1 MREAART
8 DLMPAFHKALLLFN
22 PVSGAHLEVR
32 TAMMRRI
39 AEIFRRAGV
48 EVLAQQTKARGSAGN
63 QARAAIDAGC
73 DAVFACG
80 GDGTV
85 FEVLQ
90 GVAESSAIMG
100 VIPLGTGNVLAHDL
114 GLPTKPERAANQ
126 LLSFAPHRISL
137 GRIQTG
143 GRSRFFTVAAG
154 VGVHAELLYRA
165 NARAKQRGGYL
176 AYYTQGARLLFRH
189 AFVPFPL
196 EITTSEGKQVETTAL
211 ELVAMRVRSFG
222 GPLRHWR
229 PGSSLLSDDLRLVL
243 LRNSSRAHML
253 RYTLQALTGMAPY
266 DGLETED
273 ADLSFV
279 SAKSVLCRIPDGR
292 ASRLRVQ
299 ADGELLGPAP
309 TRIEIV
315 PDALTLLI
323 PPESGWM
330 SGRLATQS
338 AESL

>member
-1 MREAART
+1 
-8 DLMPAFHKALLLFN
+8 MPAFHKALLLFN
-22 PVSGAHLEVR
+22 PVSGAHLELR
-32 TAMMRRI
+32 STTMRRI
-39 AEIFRRAGV
+39 AEIFQRSGV
-48 EVLAQQTKARGSAGN
+48 EVIAQATHARGSAGD
-63 QARAAIDAGC
+63 QARAVISEGC

-90 GVAESSAIMG
+90 GMAKSSAMMG

-114 GLPTKPERAANQ
+114 RLTGNSERAAAQ

-137 GRIQTG
+137 GRIETG
-143 GRSRFFTVAAG
+143 GHTRFFTVAAG

-165 NARAKQRGGYL
+165 NARAKQSGGHL
-176 AYYTQGARLLFRH
+176 AYYSQGARLLFRH
-189 AFVPFPL
+189 AFVPFPV
-196 EITTSEGKQVETTAL
+196 EITTSEGKAVETTAL

-222 GPLRHWR
+222 GPLRHWK

-243 LRNSSRAHML
+243 LRNSNRAHML
-253 RYTLQALTGMAPY
+253 RYTLQALTGLAPF
-266 DGLETED
+266 DGLEKED

-279 SAKSVLCRIPDGR
+279 SAKSVLCRVPEVR
-292 ASRLRVQ
+292 AAQLRVQ

-323 PPESGWM
+323 PPEAGWI
-330 SGRLATQS
+330 GGPLTTQ
-338 AESL
+338 

>member
-1 MREAART
+1 
-8 DLMPAFHKALLLFN
+8 MPAFHKALLLFN

-32 TAMMRRI
+32 TATMRRL

-48 EVLAQQTKARGSAGN
+48 EVTVHATQARGSAGQ
-63 QARAAIDAGC
+63 QAKEAIHAGY

-85 FEVLQ
+85 FDVLQ
-90 GVAESSAIMG
+90 GVAETSAMMG

-114 GLPTKPERAANQ
+114 GLAGRPEQAAAQ
-126 LLSFAPHRISL
+126 LLSFTPHTISL
-137 GRIQTG
+137 GHVDTG

-176 AYYTQGARLLFRH
+176 AYYSHGARLLFRH
-189 AFVPFPL
+189 AFVPFPVK
-196 EITTSEGKQVETTAL
+196 ITTGEGKIIETTAL

-253 RYTLQALTGMAPY
+253 RYTLQALTGIAPF
-266 DGLETED
+266 DGLEKPE
-273 ADLSFV
+273 ADLCFV
-279 SAKSVLCRIPDGR
+279 SAKSVVCHVPDAR
-292 ASRLRVQ
+292 ASQLRVQ
-299 ADGELLGPAP
+299 ADGELLGPTP
-309 TRIEIV
+309 TTISII
-315 PDALTLLI
+315 PKGLTLLM
-323 PPESGWM
+323 PPE
-330 SGRLATQS
+330 
-338 AESL
+338 AE

>member
-1 MREAART
+1 
-8 DLMPAFHKALLLFN
+8 MPAFHKALLLFN

-32 TAMMRRI
+32 AATMRRI
-39 AEIFRRAGV
+39 AGIFRRAGV
-48 EVLAQQTKARGSAGN
+48 EVIVEATEARGSAGR
-63 QARAAIDAGC
+63 QAKAAIAAGC

-90 GVAESSAIMG
+90 GVAESAAMMG

-114 GLPTKPERAANQ
+114 GLAGKPERAAAQ
-126 LLSFAPHRISL
+126 VLDFAPHTISL

-176 AYYTQGARLLFRH
+176 AYYAHGARLLFRH
-189 AFVPFPL
+189 AFVPFPV
-196 EITTSEGKQVETTAL
+196 EITTSAGKVIETTAL

-222 GPLRHWR
+222 GPLRNWR
-229 PGSSLLSDDLRLVL
+229 PGSSLLSTDLRLVL

-253 RYTLQALTGMAPY
+253 RYTLQALTGFAPY
-266 DGLETED
+266 DGLDTPE

-279 SAKSVLCRIPDGR
+279 SARSVVCHTPHAR
-292 ASRLRVQ
+292 AAQLRVQ
-299 ADGELLGPAP
+299 ADGEMLGPTP
-309 TRIEIV
+309 TEISII
-315 PDALTLLI
+315 PNGLTLLI
-323 PPESGWM
+323 PHEAGWSRES
-330 SGRLATQS
+330 LAAQS
-338 AESL
+338 ADPL

>member
-1 MREAART
+1 
-8 DLMPAFHKALLLFN
+8 MPVFHKALLLFN
-22 PVSGAHLEVR
+22 PVSGSQLERRV
-32 TAMMRRI
+32 MVVRRI

-48 EVLAQQTKARGSAGN
+48 EVRMEATSDRGSAGE
-63 QARAAIDAGC
+63 QARAAVGAGC

-85 FEVLQ
+85 FDILQ
-90 GVAESSAIMG
+90 GLAESPAMMG

-114 GLPTKPERAANQ
+114 GLAGRPERAAAQ
-126 LLSFAPHRISL
+126 LLGFTPHTISL
-137 GRIQTG
+137 GRIQSM

-176 AYYTQGARLLFRH
+176 AYYSHGAKLLFRH
-189 AFVPFPL
+189 PFVPFPV
-196 EITTSEGKQVETTAL
+196 EITAPDGSVIQTTAL

-229 PGSSLLSDDLRLVL
+229 PGSSLLSPELRLVL
-243 LRNSSRAHML
+243 LRNASRAHIV

-266 DGLETED
+266 HGLDTPD
-273 ADLSFV
+273 ADFSFV
-279 SAKSVLCRIPDGR
+279 SARSVICHAPPVR
-292 ASRLRVQ
+292 ASQLRVQ

-309 TRIEIV
+309 AEISIV
-315 PDALTLLI
+315 PRALTLLV
-323 PPESGWM
+323 PPAAEWSPVET
-330 SGRLATQS
+330 SLQS
-338 AESL
+338 AGSL